1 MGATLDFVQSKRKP
15 RATLFAALLGLAA
28 LGLACGSKH
37 HPPYAEEAPPP
48 VSGGGTGDLIG
59 SDSGSAVAACNTL
72 ADGGS
77 CGCEDVPLFADPPTM
92 YFVLDRSGSMA
103 ESNKWTTVRLAV
115 ADVVRAI
122 GPRASFGAAMFPGPS
137 NVDQCASGI
146 EVMSVRR
153 GDPPSASGMDGP
165 VTTALLTATATA
177 ANGGTPTSATLN
189 ALMPKLATLK
199 GNLFVVLATDGGPN
213 CNQAAACTITGCM
226 PNIEGVAGCDAV
238 TNCCAPPKGTPSNCL
253 DDQATIAA
261 VNKLKAAGI
270 PTYVIGI
277 PGSAPYANVLD
288 ALAEAGGTAQ
298 TTGTSK
304 YYRVDTTDQAA
315 LLSAL
320 KHVAAK
326 VTATCTFKL
335 QGNVDATLVNVFFD
349 EVVVPQD
356 TTNGWTITNGTITL
370 QGASCQKVLN
380 GDVLDVRIIAGCP
393 TVVK

>member
-1 MGATLDFVQSKRKP
+1 MLSGVARGV
-15 RATLFAALLGLAA
+15 AGLA
-28 LGLACGSKH
+28 GLAVLSVLIAACGSKH
-37 HPPYAEEAPPP
+37 HPPLANDAPPI
-48 VSGGGTGDLIG
+48 SGGTGDLIG
-59 SDSGSAVAACNTL
+59 SDAGSMPAACNTL
-72 ADGGS
+72 VDGGS
-77 CGCEDVPLFADPPTM
+77 CGCQDVPLFADPPTM

-115 ADVVRAI
+115 ADVLRAI
-122 GPRASFGAAMFPGPS
+122 GPRANFGAAVFPGPS

-153 GDPPSASGMDGP
+153 GDPPSTSGLDGP
-165 VTTALLTATATA
+165 VTTELLSSTA
-177 ANGGTPTSATLN
+177 AAASGGTPTSATLT
-189 ALMPKLATLK
+189 ALMPKLAQLK

-213 CNQAAACTITGCM
+213 CNQAATCTIAGCM
-226 PNIEGVAGCDAV
+226 PNIEGVAGCDAT

-253 DDQATIAA
+253 DDQATLAA

-277 PGSAPYANVLD
+277 PGSAPYAALLD
-288 ALAEAGGTAQ
+288 SLAIAGGTAQ

-304 YYRVDTTDQAA
+304 YYRVDSTDQTA
-315 LLSAL
+315 LLTAL
-320 KHVAAK
+320 KSVAAK

-335 QGNVDATLVNVFFD
+335 QGNVDPTLVNLFFD

-356 TTNGWTITNGTITL
+356 TTNGWTMTGGTITL
-370 QGASCQKVLN
+370 QGTSCQKVLN

-393 TVVK
+393 TVLK

>member
-1 MGATLDFVQSKRKP
+1 MLAGLV
-15 RATLFAALLGLAA
+15 ALVA
-28 LGLACGSKH
+28 ACGSKH
-37 HPPYAEEAPPP
+37 HPPLADDAPVPN
-48 VSGGGTGDLIG
+48 GGDGTNGLIG
-59 SDSGSAVAACNTL
+59 SDAGSMPAACNTL

-77 CGCEDVPLFADPPTM
+77 CGCQDVPLFADPPTM

-122 GPRASFGAAMFPGPS
+122 GPRANFGAAVFPAPS
-137 NVDQCASGI
+137 NVDQCASGV

-153 GDPPSASGMDGP
+153 GDPASTSGLDGP
-165 VTTALLTATATA
+165 VTTALLSATAAA

-189 ALMPKLATLK
+189 ALMPKLAQLK
-199 GNLFVVLATDGGPN
+199 GKLFVVLATDGGPN
-213 CNQAAACTITGCM
+213 CNQAAVCSIAGCM
-226 PNIEGVAGCDAV
+226 PNIEGIAGCDAT

-253 DDQATIAA
+253 DDQATLAA

-277 PGSAPYANVLD
+277 PGSAPYAALLD
-288 ALAEAGGTAQ
+288 SLAIAGGTAQ
-298 TTGTSK
+298 TTGSSK
-304 YYRVDTTDQAA
+304 YYRVDSTDQTV
-315 LLSAL
+315 LLTAL
-320 KHVAAK
+320 KSVAAK

-335 QGNVDATLVNVFFD
+335 QGNVDPTLVNVFFD

-356 TTNGWTITNGTITL
+356 TTNGWTMTGGTITL
-370 QGASCQKVLN
+370 QGTSCQKVLN

-393 TVVK
+393 TVLK